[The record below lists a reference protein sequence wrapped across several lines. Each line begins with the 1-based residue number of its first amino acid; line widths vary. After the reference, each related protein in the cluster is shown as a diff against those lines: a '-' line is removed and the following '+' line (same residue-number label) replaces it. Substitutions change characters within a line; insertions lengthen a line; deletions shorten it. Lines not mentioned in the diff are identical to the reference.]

1 MIGSQ
6 KAKFI
11 CTGNWDFK
19 FPKQKVGGKPGEDL
33 KSAAS
38 SVRPGKDKVTEF
50 NPFNYTEK
58 MKEQRNF

>member
-1 MIGSQ
+1 
-6 KAKFI
+6 
-11 CTGNWDFK
+11 
-19 FPKQKVGGKPGEDL
+19 VGGKPGEDL